1 MIIVIVIV
9 IEYFFGKVIVIVIVI
24 VQFEPRLHI
33 SEPSIVI
40 SYMESIKKQL
50 PDWILAGRVDRAETY
65 ILKFKYEKMK
75 KIDFFD
81 RECIYNP
88 TFSSR

>member
-33 SEPSIVI
+33 SDLREHFKSNGLGPYNALHRKFFVKKIQKNGKI
-40 SYMESIKKQL
+40 SYYLVQ
-50 PDWILAGRVDRAETY
+50 ILNA
-65 ILKFKYEKMK
+65 
-75 KIDFFD
+75 
-81 RECIYNP
+81 
-88 TFSSR
+88 